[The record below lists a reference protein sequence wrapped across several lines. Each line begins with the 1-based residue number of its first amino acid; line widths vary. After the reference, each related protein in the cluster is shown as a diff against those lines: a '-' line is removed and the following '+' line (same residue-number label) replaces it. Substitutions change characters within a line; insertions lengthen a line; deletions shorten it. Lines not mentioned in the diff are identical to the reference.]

1 MKLSENLRTQIWYRK
16 SGTFHK
22 SGRCYS
28 GLTDL
33 YRSRL
38 PLHMHCSKALQPI
51 RHPAVTHKN
60 EKHDTTRDYNPD
72 KTRAQG
78 EGHTYTQTH
87 THTETHAHMAV
98 SQIARNKKCAPH
110 GLPLRGRHGNVRVG
124 DWDRASGGDECGQLR
139 QGDQSRHALR
149 CGLKPRNCPQRR
161 QYNVHA
167 RNGRKC

>member
-1 MKLSENLRTQIWYRK
+1 MVSEERDISQVRPM
-16 SGTFHK
+16 
-22 SGRCYS
+22 RS

-60 EKHDTTRDYNPD
+60 EKHDTIRRITTRT
-72 KTRAQG
+72 KHA
-78 EGHTYTQTH
+78 HKAKATH
-87 THTETHAHMAV
+87 THIHMHTQKHTHTW
-98 SQIARNKKCAPH
+98 RLRKKHVTTH
-110 GLPLRGRHGNVRVG
+110 GLLLRGLYGNVRVG
-124 DWDRASGGDECGQLR
+124 YWDRTSGGDECGQLR

-149 CGLKPRNCPQRR
+149 CGLQPRNCPQRR